1 MNMNGAMHKLSVQP
15 ILDPASTLVVIV
27 NQTFPLFKQA
37 FVHHSFGCI
46 DFHNDSLCDTNE
58 RIFRRIKRELNLK
71 ILIQSDLIKT
81 KIQNT
86 N

>member
-15 ILDPASTLVVIV
+15 ILDPAGALVVVI
-27 NQTFPLFKQA
+27 NESFPLLKQA
-37 FVHHSFGCI
+37 LIHHPFGCI
-46 DFHNDSLCDTNE
+46 DFHFDSLCDTNE
-58 RIFRRIKRELNLK
+58 RVFRRIKRELNLK

-81 KIQNT
+81 KVQNA